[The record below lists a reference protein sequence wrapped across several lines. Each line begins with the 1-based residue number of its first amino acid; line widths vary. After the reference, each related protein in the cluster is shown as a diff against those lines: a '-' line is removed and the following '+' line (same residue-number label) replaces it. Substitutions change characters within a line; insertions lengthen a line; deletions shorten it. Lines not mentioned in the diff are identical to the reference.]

1 MFQEKVQ
8 KRLELLGASEKP
20 CQLVEI
26 SDNEVHLT
34 EVGQGV
40 ADLQVSLTSPGILFR
55 KVDEHK
61 LPYLKIKT
69 CADYLLFENRN
80 DEWFIHIFELKRT
93 VSMEK
98 WNHIKSQF
106 AGALQ
111 NAYALAGVLGIE
123 VDLDKTKIYIVYR
136 NDKVN
141 DVSNPIKTR
150 CNIHEKQRDER
161 THAQKEWNSDAAEID
176 FTEKVILEH
185 HKVQLDIEKGEGLC
199 QLA

>member
-8 KRLELLGASEKP
+8 KRLGLLAASEKP

-40 ADLQVSLTSPGILFR
+40 ADLQVLLMSPGILFR

-69 CADYLLFENRN
+69 CADYVLFENRN
-80 DEWFIHIFELKRT
+80 NEWLVHIFELKKT
-93 VSMEK
+93 VKTKE
-98 WNHIKSQF
+98 WIHIKKQF
-106 AGALQ
+106 SGALQ
-111 NAYALAGVLGIE
+111 NAYALAGVLGVEIN
-123 VDLDKTKIYIVYR
+123 LDKVKAYTVYR
-136 NDKVN
+136 NDKLN
-141 DVSNPIKTR
+141 DASNPVKTR
-150 CNIHEKQRDER
+150 CDILEKHHDESALAR
-161 THAQKEWNSDAAEID
+161 REWNSDTAKID
-176 FTEKVILEH
+176 FTEEVILEH

-199 QLA
+199 QLV

>member
-8 KRLELLGASEKP
+8 KRLELFGASEKP

-40 ADLQVSLTSPGILFR
+40 ADLQVTLTSSGILFR

-69 CADYLLFENRN
+69 CAGYVLFENK
-80 DEWFIHIFELKRT
+80 DEGWFVHIFELKRT
-93 VSMEK
+93 VKAKE
-98 WNHIKSQF
+98 WIHIKKQF
-106 AGALQ
+106 SGALQ

-123 VDLDKTKIYIVYR
+123 IDLTKVKTYTVYR
-136 NDKVN
+136 NDKLN
-141 DVSNPIKTR
+141 DASNPAKLRYGIQTR
-150 CNIHEKQRDER
+150 QANAGLPE
-161 THAQKEWNSDAAEID
+161 QKEWNGDTVEIN
-176 FTEKVILEH
+176 FTEKMLLEH
-185 HKVQLDIEKGEGLC
+185 HKVQLDIETGAGLC

>member
-26 SDNEVHLT
+26 SGNEVHLT

-40 ADLQVSLTSPGILFR
+40 ADLQVSLTSSGILFR

-69 CADYLLFENRN
+69 CADYVLFENK
-80 DEWFIHIFELKRT
+80 DEDWFVHIFELKRT
-93 VSMEK
+93 VKAKE
-98 WNHIKSQF
+98 WIHIKKQF
-106 AGALQ
+106 SGALQ

-123 VDLDKTKIYIVYR
+123 IDLTKVRIYTVYR
-136 NDKVN
+136 NDKLN
-141 DVSNPIKTR
+141 DASNPVKLRYGINTKGDSTGSL
-150 CNIHEKQRDER
+150 E
-161 THAQKEWNSDAAEID
+161 QKEWNSDTVEID

-185 HKVQLDIEKGEGLC
+185 CKVQLDIETGAGQC
-199 QLA
+199 RLA

>member
-8 KRLELLGASEKP
+8 KRLVLLGASEKP

-34 EVGQGV
+34 EEGQGV

-93 VSMEK
+93 VSTEK

-111 NAYALAGVLGIE
+111 NAYALAGVFGKEI
-123 VDLDKTKIYIVYR
+123 DLDKTKTYTVYR

-161 THAQKEWNSDAAEID
+161 IYAQKEWNSDVVEID
-176 FTEKVILEH
+176 FTEKIILEH
-185 HKVQLDIEKGEGLC
+185 YKVQLDIEKGEGLC